1 MNATQLLR
9 NERES
14 ITELL
19 GSLSPEEWQASTLCE
34 GWTVLDLAAHMV
46 AREDKP
52 LKYIAGTVTSGKIG
66 PEPQSLLRRVR
77 SRGPQSL
84 LRALRAGPPLIYR
97 LPGPAAIG
105 NLIENWIHN
114 EDLRRGGLNRPR
126 VTPPETQ
133 QALWSTLHVLG
144 RVMLRGVR
152 TSGIVALVRP
162 EGKAMAFRVGDAMP
176 RKADP
181 AEASVRMLG
190 EPGELVLFLL
200 GRKQAAQVTFEGDAA
215 LIKALRT
222 TEMKI

>member
-1 MNATQLLR
+1 MNATHLLR

-52 LKYIAGTVTSGKIG
+52 LKYLAGAVTSGKIG
-66 PEPQSLLRRVR
+66 PDPQAALRRAR

-84 LRALRAGPPLIYR
+84 LRALRGGPPLIYR
-97 LPGPAAIG
+97 LPGPSAIG
-105 NLIENWIHN
+105 NLVENWIHN

-133 QALWSTLHVLG
+133 QALWNTLHVLG
-144 RVMLRGVR
+144 RMMLRNVR
-152 TSGIVALVRP
+152 TSGIVALARP
-162 EGKAMAFRVGDAMP
+162 NGKAMAFRVGNAMP
-176 RKADP
+176 RKAEP
-181 AEASVRMLG
+181 AEASARIVG

-200 GRKQAAQVTFEGDAA
+200 GRKQAAQVTFEGDPA
-215 LIKALRT
+215 LIEALRSA
-222 TEMKI
+222 EMKI